1 MANAAYDFE
10 RFSQN
15 TYDEVPKVSQPP
27 ELKVVSG
34 EGSGRKLSAF
44 YSVLTFAV
52 VAAVMTAIILNHVKL
67 TELTAVYES
76 TQTEYNQ
83 LIDTGNRMK
92 VELSEKVSLRTVEE
106 RASNDL
112 KMAKAEEYQI
122 EYVDLG
128 TESKVVKCAKA
139 PDNLGEKAKSLWLSC
154 MEYIRK

>member
-34 EGSGRKLSAF
+34 EGSAKRLSQF
-44 YSVLTFAV
+44 YSVLTFLV
-52 VAAVMTAIILNHVKL
+52 VLTVLTAIILNHVKL
-67 TELTAVYES
+67 TELTATFEK
-76 TQTEYNQ
+76 TQTEYNV
-83 LIDTGNRMK
+83 LVDTGNRMK
-92 VELSEKVSLRTVEE
+92 VELAEKVSLRTVEE
-106 RASNDL
+106 RASNEL

-128 TESKVVKCAKA
+128 TESKVVKCEKT

-154 MEYIRK
+154 MEYIKK